1 MSSPNLLITGAT
13 GHIGFRVLVEALRA
27 GYFVRAAIRS
37 EGKAKEL
44 LAAPSIKALAPGEKL
59 SFVVVPDI
67 LAEGAYDEALQGITY
82 VVHLASPLSNPS
94 DDMEQ
99 TIVQPAVKGT
109 TGILYS
115 ALKVS
120 TVKRVVITSSAVAV
134 LPLKTMLGSQDTE
147 VHTAQ
152 DRQPA
157 PEGPY
162 NHVFVAYVASKVKA
176 LAATEDFVKTEKPH
190 FDINS
195 IHPGF
200 VIGANELATTAQ
212 GVIKGTNSMLM
223 GHVLGMKSDQPRMSG
238 TVHLHDVARVHILA
252 LDLKVKGGQSFAAIK
267 NNVWNDALG
276 YVKKHFP
283 AAVESGKLPANGD
296 QPTLNIDFDA
306 SKTEETFG
314 FKFQDY
320 EAQTLSVVEQYLALL
335 G

>member
-13 GHIGFRVLVEALRA
+13 GHIGFRVLVEALTA
-27 GYFVRAAIRS
+27 GYSVRAAIRS
-37 EGKAKEL
+37 EGKAKEIL
-44 LAAPSIKALAPGEKL
+44 GAPSIKALAPGGKL
-59 SFVVVPDI
+59 SFIVVPDI
-67 LAEGAYDEALQGITY
+67 LAEGAYDEALRGVTY
-82 VVHLASPLSNPS
+82 VVHLASPLANPS

-99 TIVQPAVKGT
+99 TIVQPAIKGT

-115 ALKVS
+115 ALKVP

-134 LPLKTMLGSQDTE
+134 LPLQTMIGTE
-147 VHTAQ
+147 DFKVHTAQ

-162 NHVFVAYVASKVKA
+162 GHVFVAYVASKVKA
-176 LAATEDFVKTEKPH
+176 LAATENFVKAEKPH
-190 FDINS
+190 FDINN

-200 VIGANELATTAQ
+200 VVGANELATTAE
-212 GVIKGTNSMLM
+212 GVIKGTNGMMM
-223 GHVLGMKSDQPRMSG
+223 GQVLGVKSDQPRMSG
-238 TVHLHDVARVHILA
+238 TVHLHDVAKVHILA
-252 LDLKVKGGQSFAAIK
+252 LGLAVKGGQSFGAIR

-283 AAVESGKLPANGD
+283 RAVESGKIPANGD

-306 SKTEETFG
+306 SKTEKTFG
-314 FKFQDY
+314 FEFQDY
-320 EAQTLSVVEQYLALL
+320 EAQTVSVVEQYLALL

>member
-13 GHIGFRVLVEALRA
+13 GHIGFRVLVEALKA
-27 GYFVRAAIRS
+27 GYNVRAAIRS
-37 EGKAKEL
+37 EDKAKDI
-44 LAAPSIKALAPGEKL
+44 LATPSIQALAPGNKL
-59 SFVVVPDI
+59 SFIVVPDI
-67 LAEGAYDEALQGITY
+67 LAEGAYDEALKGVTY
-82 VVHLASPLSNPS
+82 VLHLASPLANPS

-99 TIVQPAVKGT
+99 TIVQPAIKGT

-115 ALKVS
+115 ALKVP
-120 TVKRVVITSSAVAV
+120 TVKRVVITSSVVAV
-134 LPLKTMLGSQDTE
+134 LPLQTMLGTE
-147 VHTAQ
+147 DFKVHTAQ

-157 PEGPY
+157 PEWPY
-162 NHVFVAYVASKVKA
+162 GHPFVAYAASKVKA
-176 LAATEDFVKTEKPH
+176 LAATEDFVKAEKPH
-190 FDINS
+190 FDINN

-200 VIGANELATTAQ
+200 VIGANELATTAES
-212 GVIKGTNSMLM
+212 VIKGTNGMMM
-223 GHVLGMKSDQPRMSG
+223 GQVLGTMSDKPRMSG
-238 TVHLHDVARVHILA
+238 TVHLHDVAKVHILA
-252 LDLKVKGGQSFAAIK
+252 LDLAVKGGQSFAAIR

-283 AAVESGKLPANGD
+283 QAVESGKLPANGD

-306 SKTEETFG
+306 SRTEETFS

>member
-13 GHIGFRVLVEALRA
+13 GHIGFRVLVEALKA
-27 GYFVRAAIRS
+27 GYKVRAAIRS
-37 EGKAKEL
+37 EDKAKEI
-44 LAAPSIKALAPGEKL
+44 LATPSIQALAPGNKL
-59 SFVVVPDI
+59 SFIVVPDI
-67 LAEGAYDEALQGITY
+67 LAEGAYDEALKGVTY
-82 VVHLASPLSNPS
+82 VLHLASPLANPS

-99 TIVQPAVKGT
+99 TIVQPAIKGT

-120 TVKRVVITSSAVAV
+120 TVKRVVITSSVVAV
-134 LPLKTMLGSQDTE
+134 LPLQTMLGTE
-147 VHTAQ
+147 DFKIHTAQ

-157 PEGPY
+157 PEWPY
-162 NHVFVAYVASKVKA
+162 GHPFVAYAASKVKA
-176 LAATEDFVKTEKPH
+176 LAATEDFVKAEKPH
-190 FDINS
+190 FDINN

-200 VIGANELATTAQ
+200 VIGANELATTAES
-212 GVIKGTNSMLM
+212 VIKGTNGMMM
-223 GHVLGMKSDQPRMSG
+223 GQVLGTMSDVPRMSG
-238 TVHLHDVARVHILA
+238 TVHLHDVAKVHILA
-252 LDLKVKGGQSFAAIK
+252 LDLAVKGGQSFAAIR

-283 AAVESGKLPANGD
+283 QAVESGKLPANGD

-306 SKTEETFG
+306 SRTEETFS